1 MPTIY
6 LNLGSNLGDRR
17 ANIERAI
24 LMIAAR
30 YPQARIRRAPEV
42 QSDAWGF
49 DTVNRFINVGIA
61 LDLPEK
67 IEIDPLLLLDQL
79 HAIEQT
85 IAPGETHRNADGNYI
100 DRSIDIDI
108 IAIDDLVFSHP
119 RLKIPHPHAG
129 ARTFVMR
136 PMHFLR
142 PGWTPEKTMAAGSPR
157 KKTTT
162 EMHRDTI
169 EQFHSKEKI
178 PLIVVLDNIR
188 SLNNIGA
195 IFRTCDAF
203 AVRHICLCG
212 ITATPPSAE
221 IHKTAL
227 GAEDSVDWTY
237 YPTTHDAIAGL
248 RSRGY
253 TICSLEQ
260 VHGSIPLQEFDPSDG
275 RAYAVI
281 VGNEV
286 DGVDPAI
293 IADSDIYLE
302 IPQFGTKHSLNV
314 SVSAAVAIWHIAMRM
329 RRFTL

>member
-1 MPTIY
+1 MSTIY

-24 LMIAAR
+24 LMLASR
-30 YPQARIRRAPEV
+30 YPQSRIRRAPEI

-61 LDLPEK
+61 IDLPEGQ
-67 IEIDPLLLLDQL
+67 EVDPLALLDQVQ
-79 HAIEQT
+79 AIEQT
-85 IAPGETHRNADGNYI
+85 IAPGETHRNSLGDYI

-108 IAIDDLVFSHP
+108 IAIDDLVYSHP
-119 RLKIPHPHAG
+119 RLKIPHPQAG

-142 PGWTPEKTMAAGSPR
+142 PGWTPENTMAAGAPR
-157 KKTTT
+157 KKTTV

-169 EQFHSKEKI
+169 EQFHSKEKL

-203 AVRHICLCG
+203 AVRHVCLCG
-212 ITATPPSAE
+212 ITATPPSVE

-227 GAEDSVDWTY
+227 GAEDSVDWSY
-237 YPTTHDAIAGL
+237 YDNTLEAISVL
-248 RSRGY
+248 HNRGY
-253 TICSLEQ
+253 AVCCLEQ
-260 VHGSIPLQEFDPSDG
+260 VHGSVSLQDFAPADG
-275 RAYAVI
+275 RGYAIV

-286 DGVDPAI
+286 DGVDPAVV
-293 IADSDIYLE
+293 AASDIYLE
-302 IPQFGTKHSLNV
+302 IPQYGTKHSLNV
-314 SVSAAVAIWHIAMRM
+314 SVSAAIALWHIGMHLAGNS
-329 RRFTL
+329 

>member
-1 MPTIY
+1 MSTIY

-24 LMIAAR
+24 LMLSSR
-30 YPQARIRRAPEV
+30 YPRSRIRRAPEI

-49 DTVNRFINVGIA
+49 DTVNRFINIGIA
-61 LDLPEK
+61 IDLPEGQQV
-67 IEIDPLLLLDQL
+67 EPLALLDQIQ
-79 HAIEQT
+79 AIEQI
-85 IAPGETHRNADGNYI
+85 IAPGETHRNSLGDYI

-108 IAIDDLVFSHP
+108 IAIDDLVYSHP
-119 RLKIPHPHAG
+119 RLKIPHPHAA

-142 PGWTPEKTMAAGSPR
+142 PGWTPESTMTTGAPR
-157 KKTTT
+157 KKTTA

-169 EQFHSKEKI
+169 EQFHSKEKL
-178 PLIVVLDNIR
+178 PLIIVLDNIR

-203 AVRHICLCG
+203 AVRHVCLCG
-212 ITATPPSAE
+212 ITATPPSVE

-227 GAEDSVDWTY
+227 GAEDSVDWSY
-237 YPTTHDAIAGL
+237 YDNTLEAISVL
-248 RSRGY
+248 HSRGY
-253 TICSLEQ
+253 AVCCLEQ
-260 VHGSIPLQEFDPSDG
+260 VHGSVSLQDFAPTDG
-275 RAYAVI
+275 RGYAIV

-286 DGVDPAI
+286 DGVDPAVV
-293 IADSDIYLE
+293 AASDIYLE

-314 SVSAAVAIWHIAMRM
+314 SVSAAIAMWHIAMRL
-329 RRFTL
+329 TGNT

>member
-1 MPTIY
+1 MSTIY

-24 LMIAAR
+24 LMLASR
-30 YPQARIRRAPEV
+30 YPQSRIRRAPEI

-61 LDLPEK
+61 IDLPEGQQV
-67 IEIDPLLLLDQL
+67 EPLALLDQIQ
-79 HAIEQT
+79 AIEQI
-85 IAPGETHRNADGNYI
+85 IAPGETHRNSLGDYI

-108 IAIDDLVFSHP
+108 IAIDDLVYSHP
-119 RLKIPHPHAG
+119 RLKIPHPHAA

-142 PGWTPEKTMAAGSPR
+142 PGWTPESTMTTGAPR
-157 KKTTT
+157 KKTTA

-169 EQFHSKEKI
+169 EQFHSKEKL
-178 PLIVVLDNIR
+178 PLIIVLDNIR

-203 AVRHICLCG
+203 AVRHVCLCG
-212 ITATPPSAE
+212 ITATPPSVE

-227 GAEDSVDWTY
+227 GAEDSVDWSY
-237 YPTTHDAIAGL
+237 YDNTLEAISVL
-248 RSRGY
+248 HSRGY
-253 TICSLEQ
+253 AVCCLEQ
-260 VHGSIPLQEFDPSDG
+260 VHGSVSLQDFAPTDG
-275 RAYAVI
+275 RGYAIV

-286 DGVDPAI
+286 DGVDPAVVD
-293 IADSDIYLE
+293 ASDIYLE

-314 SVSAAVAIWHIAMRM
+314 SVSAAIAMWHIAMRL
-329 RRFTL
+329 TGNT

>member
-1 MPTIY
+1 MSTIY

-24 LMIAAR
+24 LMLASR
-30 YPQARIRRAPEV
+30 YPRSRIRRAPEI

-61 LDLPEK
+61 IDLPEGQQV
-67 IEIDPLLLLDQL
+67 EPLALLDQIQ
-79 HAIEQT
+79 AIEQI
-85 IAPGETHRNADGNYI
+85 IAPGETHRNSLGDYI

-108 IAIDDLVFSHP
+108 IAIDDLVYSHP
-119 RLKIPHPHAG
+119 RLKIPHPHAA

-142 PGWTPEKTMAAGSPR
+142 PGWTPESTMTVGAPR
-157 KKTTT
+157 KKTTA

-169 EQFHSKEKI
+169 EQFHSKEKL
-178 PLIVVLDNIR
+178 PLIIVLDNIR

-203 AVRHICLCG
+203 AVRHVCLCG
-212 ITATPPSAE
+212 ITATPPSVE

-227 GAEDSVDWTY
+227 GAEDSVDWSY
-237 YPTTHDAIAGL
+237 YDNTLEAISVL
-248 RSRGY
+248 HSRGY
-253 TICSLEQ
+253 AVCCLEQ
-260 VHGSIPLQEFDPSDG
+260 VHGSVSLQDFAPTDG
-275 RAYAVI
+275 RGYAIV

-286 DGVDPAI
+286 DGVDPAVV
-293 IADSDIYLE
+293 AASDIYLE

-314 SVSAAVAIWHIAMRM
+314 SVSVAIAMWHIAMRL
-329 RRFTL
+329 TGNT

>member
-1 MPTIY
+1 MSTIY

-24 LMIAAR
+24 LMLASR
-30 YPQARIRRAPEV
+30 YPRSRIRRAPEI

-61 LDLPEK
+61 IDLPEGQQV
-67 IEIDPLLLLDQL
+67 EPLALLDQIQ
-79 HAIEQT
+79 AIEQI
-85 IAPGETHRNADGNYI
+85 IAPGETHRNSLGDYI

-108 IAIDDLVFSHP
+108 IAIDDLVYSHP
-119 RLKIPHPHAG
+119 RLKIPHPHAA

-142 PGWTPEKTMAAGSPR
+142 PGWTPESTMTAGAPR
-157 KKTTT
+157 KKTTA

-169 EQFHSKEKI
+169 EQFHSKEKL

-203 AVRHICLCG
+203 AVRHVCLCG
-212 ITATPPSAE
+212 ITATPPSVE

-227 GAEDSVDWTY
+227 GAEDSVDWSY
-237 YPTTHDAIAGL
+237 YDNTLEAISVL
-248 RSRGY
+248 HSRGY
-253 TICSLEQ
+253 AVCCLEQ
-260 VHGSIPLQEFDPSDG
+260 VHGSISLQDFAPTDG
-275 RAYAVI
+275 RGYAIV

-286 DGVDPAI
+286 DGVDPAVV
-293 IADSDIYLE
+293 AASDIYLE

-314 SVSAAVAIWHIAMRM
+314 SVSAAIAMWHIVMRL
-329 RRFTL
+329 TGNT

>member
-1 MPTIY
+1 MSTIY

-24 LMIAAR
+24 LMLASR
-30 YPQARIRRAPEV
+30 YPQSRIRRAPEI

-61 LDLPEK
+61 IDLPEGQ
-67 IEIDPLLLLDQL
+67 EVDPLALLDQI
-79 HAIEQT
+79 HSIEQT
-85 IAPGETHRNADGNYI
+85 IAPGESHRNTLGDYV

-108 IAIDDLVFSHP
+108 IAIDDLVYSHP
-119 RLKIPHPHAG
+119 RLKIPHPQAG
-129 ARTFVMR
+129 ARAFVMR

-142 PGWTPEKTMAAGSPR
+142 PGWTPENTIAAGAPH
-157 KKTTT
+157 KKTTA
-162 EMHRDTI
+162 EMHRDTL
-169 EQFHSKEKI
+169 EQFRSKEKL
-178 PLIVVLDNIR
+178 PLVVVLDNIR

-212 ITATPPSAE
+212 ITATPPSVE

-227 GAEDSVDWTY
+227 GAEDSVDWSY
-237 YPTTHDAIAGL
+237 YDNTIDAISVL
-248 RSRGY
+248 HNRGY
-253 TICSLEQ
+253 AVCCLEQ
-260 VHGSIPLQEFDPSDG
+260 VHGSVSLQDFEPTAG
-275 RAYAVI
+275 RGYAIV

-286 DGVDPAI
+286 EGVDPAVV
-293 IADSDIYLE
+293 AASDIYLE

-314 SVSAAVAIWHIAMRM
+314 SVSAAIAMWHIAIR
-329 RRFTL
+329 LSGNS

>member
-1 MPTIY
+1 MSTIY

-24 LMIAAR
+24 LMLASR
-30 YPQARIRRAPEV
+30 YPQSRIRRAPEI

-61 LDLPEK
+61 IDLPEGQ
-67 IEIDPLLLLDQL
+67 EVDPLALLDQIQT
-79 HAIEQT
+79 IEQT
-85 IAPGETHRNADGNYI
+85 IAPGETHRNPMGDYI

-108 IAIDDLVFSHP
+108 IAIDDLVYSHP

-129 ARTFVMR
+129 ARAFVMR

-142 PGWTPEKTMAAGSPR
+142 PGWTPENTIAAGGAPR
-157 KKTTT
+157 KKTTA

-169 EQFHSKEKI
+169 EQFHSKEKL

-212 ITATPPSAE
+212 ITATPPSVE

-227 GAEDSVDWTY
+227 GAEDSVDWSY
-237 YPTTHDAIAGL
+237 YDNTLEAISVL
-248 RSRGY
+248 HSRGY
-253 TICSLEQ
+253 AVCCLEQ
-260 VHGSIPLQEFDPSDG
+260 VHGSVSLQDFNPTDG
-275 RAYAVI
+275 RGYAIV

-286 DGVDPAI
+286 DGVDPAVV
-293 IADSDIYLE
+293 AASDIYLE

-314 SVSAAVAIWHIAMRM
+314 SVSAAIALWHISIRLAANS
-329 RRFTL
+329 

>member
-1 MPTIY
+1 MSTIY

-24 LMIAAR
+24 LMLASR
-30 YPQARIRRAPEV
+30 YPQSRIRRAPEI

-61 LDLPEK
+61 IDLPEGQQV
-67 IEIDPLLLLDQL
+67 EPLALLDQIQ
-79 HAIEQT
+79 AIEQI
-85 IAPGETHRNADGNYI
+85 IAPGETHRNSLGDYI

-108 IAIDDLVFSHP
+108 IAIDDLVYSHP
-119 RLKIPHPHAG
+119 RLKIPHPHAA

-142 PGWTPEKTMAAGSPR
+142 PGWTPESTMTAGAPR
-157 KKTTT
+157 KKNTA

-169 EQFHSKEKI
+169 EQFHSKEKL

-203 AVRHICLCG
+203 AVRHVCLCG
-212 ITATPPSAE
+212 ITATPPSVE

-227 GAEDSVDWTY
+227 GAEDSVDWSY
-237 YPTTHDAIAGL
+237 YDNTLEAISVL
-248 RSRGY
+248 HSRGY
-253 TICSLEQ
+253 AVCCLEQ
-260 VHGSIPLQEFDPSDG
+260 VHGSVSLQDFAPTDG
-275 RAYAVI
+275 RGYAIV

-286 DGVDPAI
+286 DGVDPAVV
-293 IADSDIYLE
+293 AASDIYLE

-314 SVSAAVAIWHIAMRM
+314 SVSAAIAMWHIAMRL
-329 RRFTL
+329 TGNT

>member
-1 MPTIY
+1 MSTIY

-24 LMIAAR
+24 LMLASR
-30 YPQARIRRAPEV
+30 YPQSRIRRAPEI

-49 DTVNRFINVGIA
+49 DTVNRFINIGIA
-61 LDLPEK
+61 IDLPEGQQV
-67 IEIDPLLLLDQL
+67 EPLALLDQIQ
-79 HAIEQT
+79 AIEQI
-85 IAPGETHRNADGNYI
+85 IAPGETHRNSLGDYI

-108 IAIDDLVFSHP
+108 IAIDDLVYSHP
-119 RLKIPHPHAG
+119 RLKIPHPHAA

-142 PGWTPEKTMAAGSPR
+142 PGWTPESTMTTGAPR
-157 KKTTT
+157 KKTTA

-169 EQFHSKEKI
+169 EQFHSKEKL
-178 PLIVVLDNIR
+178 PLIIVLDNIR

-203 AVRHICLCG
+203 AVRHVCLCG
-212 ITATPPSAE
+212 ITATPPSVE

-227 GAEDSVDWTY
+227 GAEDSVDWSY
-237 YPTTHDAIAGL
+237 YDNTLEAISVL
-248 RSRGY
+248 HSRGY
-253 TICSLEQ
+253 AVCCLEQ
-260 VHGSIPLQEFDPSDG
+260 VHGSVSLQDFAPTDG
-275 RAYAVI
+275 RGYAIV

-286 DGVDPAI
+286 DGVDPAVV
-293 IADSDIYLE
+293 AASDIYLE

-314 SVSAAVAIWHIAMRM
+314 SVSAAIAMWHIAMRL
-329 RRFTL
+329 TGNT

>member
-1 MPTIY
+1 MSTIY

-24 LMIAAR
+24 LMLASR
-30 YPQARIRRAPEV
+30 YPQSRIRRAPEI

-61 LDLPEK
+61 IDLPEGQQV
-67 IEIDPLLLLDQL
+67 EPLALLDQIQ
-79 HAIEQT
+79 AIEQI
-85 IAPGETHRNADGNYI
+85 IAPGETHRNSLGDYI

-108 IAIDDLVFSHP
+108 IAIDDLVYSHP
-119 RLKIPHPHAG
+119 RLKIPHPHAA

-142 PGWTPEKTMAAGSPR
+142 PGWTPESTMTSGAPR
-157 KKTTT
+157 KKTTA

-169 EQFHSKEKI
+169 EQFHSKEKL

-203 AVRHICLCG
+203 AVRHVCLCG
-212 ITATPPSAE
+212 ITATPPSVE

-227 GAEDSVDWTY
+227 GAEDSVDWSY
-237 YPTTHDAIAGL
+237 YDNTLEAISVL
-248 RSRGY
+248 HSRGY
-253 TICSLEQ
+253 AVCCLEQ
-260 VHGSIPLQEFDPSDG
+260 VHGSVSLQDFAPTDG
-275 RAYAVI
+275 RGYAIV

-286 DGVDPAI
+286 DGVDPAVV
-293 IADSDIYLE
+293 AASDIYLE

-314 SVSAAVAIWHIAMRM
+314 SVSAAIAMWHIAMRL
-329 RRFTL
+329 TGNT

>member
-1 MPTIY
+1 MSTIY

-24 LMIAAR
+24 LMLASR
-30 YPQARIRRAPEV
+30 YPQSRIRRAPEI

-61 LDLPEK
+61 IDLPEGV
-67 IEIDPLLLLDQL
+67 EVDPLALLDQVQ
-79 HAIEQT
+79 AIEQT
-85 IAPGETHRNADGNYI
+85 IAPGETHRNTLGDYI

-108 IAIDDLVFSHP
+108 IAIDDLVYSHP

-129 ARTFVMR
+129 ARAFVMR

-142 PGWTPEKTMAAGSPR
+142 PGWTPENTIAAGVPR
-157 KKTTT
+157 KKTTA
-162 EMHRDTI
+162 EMPRDTL
-169 EQFHSKEKI
+169 EQFHSKEKL

-188 SLNNIGA
+188 SFSNIGA

-212 ITATPPSAE
+212 ITATPPSVE

-227 GAEDSVDWTY
+227 GAEDSVDWSY
-237 YPTTHDAIAGL
+237 YDNTLEAISVL
-248 RSRGY
+248 HNRGY
-253 TICSLEQ
+253 AVCCLEQ
-260 VHGSIPLQEFDPSDG
+260 VHGSVSLQDFDPKDG
-275 RAYAVI
+275 RGYAVV

-286 DGVDPAI
+286 DGVDPAVV
-293 IADSDIYLE
+293 AASDIYLE

-314 SVSAAVAIWHIAMRM
+314 SVSAAIAMWHIAIR
-329 RRFTL
+329 LAGNS

>member
-24 LMIAAR
+24 LMLASR

-61 LDLPEK
+61 MDLPEGTE
-67 IEIDPLLLLDQL
+67 IEPLALLDSVQ
-79 HAIEQT
+79 AVEQT
-85 IAPGETHRNADGNYI
+85 IAPGETHRNALGDYV

-108 IAIDDLVFSHP
+108 IAIDDIVYSHP

-129 ARTFVMR
+129 ARAFVMR

-142 PGWTPEKTMAAGSPR
+142 PGWTPETTMAAGAPR
-157 KKTTT
+157 KKTTA
-162 EMHRDTI
+162 EMNRDTV
-169 EQFHSKEKI
+169 EQFHSKEKM

-203 AVRHICLCG
+203 AVRHIYLCG
-212 ITATPPSAE
+212 ITATPPSVE

-237 YPTTHDAIAGL
+237 HANTLEAVAELH
-248 RSRGY
+248 SRGY
-253 TICSLEQ
+253 TVCCLEQ
-260 VHGSIPLQEFDPSDG
+260 VHGSVSLEDFEPAPG
-275 RAYAVI
+275 RGYAIV

-286 DGVDPAI
+286 DGVDPAVV
-293 IADSDIYLE
+293 AASDMYLE
-302 IPQFGTKHSLNV
+302 IPQYGTKHSLNV
-314 SVSAAVAIWHIAMRM
+314 SVSAAIALWHTAIRLARM
-329 RRFTL
+329 

>member
-1 MPTIY
+1 MSTIY

-24 LMIAAR
+24 LMLASR
-30 YPQARIRRAPEV
+30 YPSSRIRRAPEI

-61 LDLPEK
+61 IDLPEGQ
-67 IEIDPLLLLDQL
+67 EVDPLSLLDQIQ
-79 HAIEQT
+79 AIEQI
-85 IAPGETHRNADGNYI
+85 IAPGETHRNRMGDYI

-108 IAIDDLVFSHP
+108 IAIDDLIYSHP
-119 RLKIPHPHAG
+119 RLKIPHPQAS
-129 ARTFVMR
+129 ARAFVMR
-136 PMHFLR
+136 PMQFLR
-142 PGWTPEKTMAAGSPR
+142 PGWTPENTMAAGAPR
-157 KKTTT
+157 KKTTV

-169 EQFHSKEKI
+169 EQFHSKEKL

-212 ITATPPSAE
+212 ITATPPSVE

-227 GAEDSVDWTY
+227 GAEDSVDWSY
-237 YPTTHDAIAGL
+237 YDNTLEAISVL
-248 RSRGY
+248 HNRGY
-253 TICSLEQ
+253 AVCCLEQ
-260 VHGSIPLQEFDPSDG
+260 VHGSVSLQDFNPAEG
-275 RAYAVI
+275 RGYAIV

-286 DGVDPAI
+286 DGVDPAVV
-293 IADSDIYLE
+293 AASDIYLE
-302 IPQFGTKHSLNV
+302 IPQYGTKHSLNV
-314 SVSAAVAIWHIAMRM
+314 SVSAAIALWHIAIR
-329 RRFTL
+329 LAGNS

>member
-1 MPTIY
+1 MSTIY

-24 LMIAAR
+24 LMLASR
-30 YPQARIRRAPEV
+30 YPQSRIRRAPEI

-61 LDLPEK
+61 IDLPEGQQV
-67 IEIDPLLLLDQL
+67 EPLALLDQIQ
-79 HAIEQT
+79 AIEQI
-85 IAPGETHRNADGNYI
+85 IAPGETHRNSLGDYI

-108 IAIDDLVFSHP
+108 IAIDDLVYSHP
-119 RLKIPHPHAG
+119 RLKIPHPHAA

-142 PGWTPEKTMAAGSPR
+142 PGWTPESTMTAGAPR
-157 KKTTT
+157 KKNTA

-169 EQFHSKEKI
+169 EQFHSKEKL
-178 PLIVVLDNIR
+178 PLIIVLDNIR

-203 AVRHICLCG
+203 AVRHVCLCG
-212 ITATPPSAE
+212 ITATPPSVE

-227 GAEDSVDWTY
+227 GAEDSVDWSY
-237 YPTTHDAIAGL
+237 YDNTLEAISVL
-248 RSRGY
+248 HSRGY
-253 TICSLEQ
+253 TVCCLEQ
-260 VHGSIPLQEFDPSDG
+260 VHGSVSLQDFAPTDG
-275 RAYAVI
+275 RGYAIV

-286 DGVDPAI
+286 DGVDPAVV
-293 IADSDIYLE
+293 AASDIYLE

-314 SVSAAVAIWHIAMRM
+314 SVSAAIAMWHIAMRL
-329 RRFTL
+329 TGNT